1 MLWTPRF
8 FRCSVVILLHELVK
22 LSLYQ
27 EMIFSE
33 VIKRR
38 FLKIFLWKYTSK
50 NQHNKTREEIF
61 SSINTRSQGF
71 FITQIRRSNFRRNC
85 QVKVVIVSLEIII
98 HVDYNR
104 WKFIM
109 WPLLLLQPYYKYN
122 VSRIKKDITKWR

>member
-38 FLKIFLWKYTSK
+38 FLKIFLWNTLVRINITK
-50 NQHNKTREEIF
+50 QEIF
-61 SSINTRSQGF
+61 SSVNTRSQGF

>member
-8 FRCSVVILLHELVK
+8 FRCIVVILLHELVK

-38 FLKIFLWKYTSK
+38 FLKIFLWNTLVRINITK
-50 NQHNKTREEIF
+50 QEIF
-61 SSINTRSQGF
+61 SSVNTRSQGF

>member
-8 FRCSVVILLHELVK
+8 FRCIVVILLHELVK

-38 FLKIFLWKYTSK
+38 FLKISLWKYTSK
-50 NQHNKTREEIF
+50 NQHNKTRDIF
-61 SSINTRSQGF
+61 IYKYQESRV